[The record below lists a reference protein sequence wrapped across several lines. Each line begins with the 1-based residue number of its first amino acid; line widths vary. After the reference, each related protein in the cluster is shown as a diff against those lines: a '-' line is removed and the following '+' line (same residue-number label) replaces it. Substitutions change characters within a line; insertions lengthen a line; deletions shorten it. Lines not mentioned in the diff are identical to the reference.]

1 MAQRVGFYLS
11 GPVRSYPAQ
20 VHPVLIRFGSLIV
33 PSYGVLAAAGVLL
46 GLLLVQRTA
55 RRVGLPVQ
63 HIWNLSVLALFV
75 SLLGSRVLLVMLN
88 WTVLRAHPSW
98 LLGLAMIHHPL
109 LAAIGAALAL
119 TVSALYARRFGLRL
133 DATADA
139 LAPAL
144 SLGLAFEQIGALMVG
159 ASFGTESHLPWAVT
173 YNDAL
178 AARWSAAPIGVALHP
193 VQAYCAL
200 AFLAIAVL
208 LWLGLPL
215 RRQQGD
221 VAGAWLVLAAITIFF
236 TEFWRDRV
244 GRGSLLHGALDW
256 PQIAA
261 ILFLLCGAAM
271 LRARKNAALP
281 TPEPAHV

>member
-1 MAQRVGFYLS
+1 M
-11 GPVRSYPAQ
+11 
-20 VHPVLIRFGSLIV
+20 HPVLFRFGSLIV
-33 PSYGVLAAAGVLL
+33 PAYGVLAAIGVLL
-46 GLLLVQRTA
+46 GLLLVQRAA
-55 RRVGLPVQ
+55 RRVGLPVP

-75 SLLGSRVLLVMLN
+75 SLAGSRVLLVILN

-119 TVSALYARRFGLRL
+119 TVATLYARRFGLRL

-144 SLGLAFEQIGALMVG
+144 SLGLAFEQIGALMAG

-200 AFLAIAVL
+200 AFLAIAAL
-208 LWLGLPL
+208 LWRGLPL

-221 VAGAWLVLAAITIFF
+221 VAGAWLILTALTIFF
-236 TEFWRDRV
+236 TEFWRDRD
-244 GRGSLLHGALDW
+244 GRGKLLHGGLDW
-256 PQIAA
+256 PQLAA
-261 ILFLLCGAAM
+261 IVFLLCGAVI
-271 LRARKNAALP
+271 LRARKGAALP
-281 TPEPAHV
+281 GAEAAHA